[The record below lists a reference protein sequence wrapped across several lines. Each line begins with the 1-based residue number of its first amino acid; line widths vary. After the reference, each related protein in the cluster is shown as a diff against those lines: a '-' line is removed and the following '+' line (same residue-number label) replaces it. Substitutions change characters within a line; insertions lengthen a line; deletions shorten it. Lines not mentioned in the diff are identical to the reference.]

1 MESTR
6 NYLDIEGNHAPRGLR
21 ERKRLETLCAIED
34 HATRLVLEKGYDN
47 VTIED
52 IVDAANVSKRTFF
65 NYVDSK
71 ETAVLGHPVVDIP
84 DEERKEFLA
93 SDPHHVTVSLVDL
106 ILQTSFASRGRSD
119 EFSTLL
125 LSRRKRIFRHN
136 PNIATPQF
144 GLTIQRFHNIVE
156 LVDEFF
162 ALHPERR
169 SLPQS
174 AFPGTE
180 NMDGVSEEAVALT
193 ILCQDAVRIG
203 TLRWTRQPDVTNG
216 HRRLRDCCLG
226 AFTLFY
232 DVLGA
237 PPPECLAHDT
247 PPNSPEESPS
257 LPRSSSPK
265 TASGRKSSDNVDP
278 RINNGDKTT
287 VDNKRDGQH
296 SVKKQHKNDE
306 HKDDNTN
313 DDERNDEK

>member
-1 MESTR
+1 MESNR
-6 NYLDIEGNHAPRGLR
+6 NYLDTEGIHAPRGLR

-34 HATRLVLEKGYDN
+34 HATRLVLDKGYDN

-52 IVDAANVSKRTFF
+52 IVDAANISKRTFF

-71 ETAVLGHPVVDIP
+71 ETAVLGHPVVDLP
-84 DEERKEFLA
+84 EKERKEFLA
-93 SDPHHVTVSLVDL
+93 ADPQHVTVALVDL

-125 LSRRKRIFRHN
+125 LSRRKQIFRKN
-136 PNIATPQF
+136 PNIAAPQF

-162 ALHPERR
+162 TLHPERR
-169 SLPQS
+169 SLPQT

-180 NMDGVSEEAVALT
+180 STSGVSEEAVTLAM
-193 ILCQDAVRIG
+193 LCQDAVRIG
-203 TLRWTRQPDVTNG
+203 TLRWTRQPDGTNG

-237 PPPECLAHDT
+237 PPRNVWPARHRRRRRKEKAVT
-247 PPNSPEESPS
+247 TSIWTS
-257 LPRSSSPK
+257 LTTTQLTSTNKP
-265 TASGRKSSDNVDP
+265 TANRTSTRK
-278 RINNGDKTT
+278 IKTT
-287 VDNKRDGQH
+287 TTTNVTMRNERMMH
-296 SVKKQHKNDE
+296 SE
-306 HKDDNTN
+306 
-313 DDERNDEK
+313 

>member
-1 MESTR
+1 M
-6 NYLDIEGNHAPRGLR
+6 HAPRGLR

-34 HATRLVLEKGYDN
+34 HATRLVLEKGYDS

-52 IVDAANVSKRTFF
+52 IVDAANISKRTFF

-71 ETAVLGHPVVDIP
+71 EIAVLGHPVVDIP

-93 SDPHHVTVSLVDL
+93 ADPQHVTVALVDL

-119 EFSTLL
+119 EFSALL
-125 LSRRKRIFRHN
+125 RSRRKEIIRDN
-136 PNIATPQF
+136 PNVAAPLF

-162 ALHPERR
+162 NLHPERR
-169 SLPQS
+169 SLPQT
-174 AFPGTE
+174 AFPSTE
-180 NMDGVSEEAVALT
+180 NTGGVSEEAVTLT
-193 ILCQDAVRIG
+193 MLCQDAVRIG
-203 TLRWTRQPDVTNG
+203 TLRWTRQPDGTNG

-237 PPPECLAHDT
+237 PPPECLASTT
-247 PPNSPEESPS
+247 PPSA
-257 LPRSSSPK
+257 
-265 TASGRKSSDNVDP
+265 ASERKSSDDINLDITDDHSTNVDKQTNSKQNVDKKNK
-278 RINNGDKTT
+278 NN
-287 VDNKRDGQH
+287 N
-296 SVKKQHKNDE
+296 
-306 HKDDNTN
+306 N